1 VVPVPA
7 VELRLAGTA
16 DEEFLC
22 AVYASTRAE
31 ELAVT
36 GWSDEQKVAFL
47 RSQFDAQHRYYREN
61 YRGAEFWVIR
71 VAERDA
77 GRLYVGRFGEELRII
92 DLALLP
98 EFRGRGVATSLL
110 GSLIREAAGLGLPL
124 RIHVERFN
132 PALRLYERLGFRLVA
147 DRGVYLFLER
157 PPDGKAATAGDETH
171 MGGRA

>member
-1 VVPVPA
+1 VADVEPVPGRIGKHHQHVVLIA
-7 VELRLAGTA
+7 GPILSVQVHLR
-16 DEEFLC
+16 D
-22 AVYASTRAE
+22 
-31 ELAVT
+31 
-36 GWSDEQKVAFL
+36 
-47 RSQFDAQHRYYREN
+47 
-61 YRGAEFWVIR
+61 
-71 VAERDA
+71 
-77 GRLYVGRFGEELRII
+77 RFGEELRII